1 MDAAATG
8 RDGGDIELDHGAP
21 RIQLCI
27 LCALAL
33 ASACAS
39 PNSGRNLQPDLQEIP
54 LLRDEWVM
62 VANSELAARLAG
74 VPQEQ

>member
-1 MDAAATG
+1 MAS
-8 RDGGDIELDHGAP
+8 
-21 RIQLCI
+21 I
-27 LCALAL
+27 LSWITARPGYSCAYCALAL

-62 VANSELAARLAG
+62 VANSELAAALAG